1 MEAIDGDEGFDR
13 QVGRIAA
20 LAEPIRR
27 ALYRYIS
34 TEPGPVGREQAASAV
49 GVAPHV
55 AKFHLDKLEAD
66 GLLDSEYSRPPGRSG
81 PGAGRPAKRYR
92 RSKRE
97 VSVSLPERRYDLAGR
112 VMARAIDAATDS
124 GTPLADALHQAAVE
138 HGYHLGDR
146 VAARL
151 GRRRGQAAFGQAI
164 CSVLA
169 DYGYEPR
176 ASEEGA
182 VTLANCP
189 FHALAQ
195 EHTELVCGINLDLFN
210 GMLDRCEG
218 SGMHARLDPSPE
230 RCCVTLSRDR
240 PTGTRARQTTP
251 RNEGHHE

>member
-1 MEAIDGDEGFDR
+1 MRDIDGDEGFDR

-49 GVAPHV
+49 GVATHV
-55 AKFHLDKLEAD
+55 AKFHLDKLEAG

-92 RSKRE
+92 RSIRE

-112 VMARAIDAATDS
+112 IMAQAIDAATDS
-124 GTPLADALHQAAVE
+124 GTPLADALHQAAAE
-138 HGYHLGDR
+138 HGRHLGDR
-146 VAARL
+146 VTARL
-151 GRRRGQAAFGQAI
+151 GRRRSPAAFGQAI
-164 CSVLA
+164 NGVLT

-176 ASEEGA
+176 AGDDDA
-182 VTLANCP
+182 VTLTNCP

-195 EHTELVCGINLDLFN
+195 EHTELVCGINLDLFS
-210 GMLDRCEG
+210 GMLETCEG
-218 SGMHARLDPSPE
+218 SGMHARLDPAPD

-240 PTGTRARQTTP
+240 QAGSRAGQATA
-251 RNEGHHE
+251 